1 MWYVT
6 RLTLILGFLNS
17 LNATTLIKQSLEEIV
32 DRAEL
37 VIRGRVVNVDTVLEA
52 SSTGMDFE
60 ENIPYQYITIEI
72 DDVLKTKLDDTPDE
86 VVIRQ
91 MGGSA
96 EGKTLK
102 IDGFPEFRE
111 DQEVVLSLTLS
122 SSGYF
127 YVVGA
132 VQGKYD
138 LDGRG
143 NAIPDHTDSMLVRKG
158 NSGKI
163 EVVTAEIEE
172 IKYTDILRTV
182 ARVDSQYA
190 QN

>member
-1 MWYVT
+1 MRYVA

-32 DRAEL
+32 NRADL
-37 VIRGRVVNVDTVLEA
+37 VIKGRVINVETVLEA

-60 ENIPYQYITIEI
+60 ENIPFQYITIEI
-72 DDVLKTKLDDTPDE
+72 DDVLKSKLEDTPNE

-91 MGGSA
+91 MGGTV
-96 EGKTLK
+96 EDKTLK
-102 IDGFPEFRE
+102 IDGFAEFSE
-111 DQEVVLSLTLS
+111 DQDVVLSLNLTK
-122 SSGYF
+122 SGYF

-143 NAIPDHTDSMLVRKG
+143 NAIPGHTDSMLVRKG
-158 NSGKI
+158 TSGRI
-163 EVVTAEIEE
+163 EVVTTETKE

-182 ARVDSQYA
+182 AKLSNQYA